1 MASKVKMNSRVLHLN
16 FAHLA
21 GLLLLLPLLFLAPQ
35 VNAASAITLL
45 EAYDRAR
52 DSAPELAIARYRV
65 DGAES
70 QRDVA
75 KGRVMPQVSVFGQWS
90 ENRVE
95 YRGGLIPDQR
105 YPGERYGFQASQSLI
120 NMSNWME
127 YDRQKALVDVSEQEL
142 KVTESQLLGALAEAY
157 LNVLLSDAD
166 LAQFET
172 ELEALEQQLEEAN
185 ALYERSLLPITQVLE
200 TQTRADTLRADVIA
214 ARGQSAIARE
224 NLIALVGTRDIEA
237 MAIAERVS
245 LSSTA
250 GSAADAAIMA
260 FESSPEVAAAEE
272 AVLAARKSIAREKG
286 SWVPNVDLI
295 VSSQYSDVGFDN
307 LTSPPRTSDS
317 IQISVN
323 YPLFEGG
330 AGSARLRGAW
340 AEFYTAQQQVEA
352 AKRAGETRARSAWV
366 QLQAASER
374 VNAARQAVKTSKT
387 NLDASRKA
395 VKAGTARVTDVLLAM
410 AQNTRAERDLSA
422 ARFQRAMGW
431 LELELATGV
440 DPVVLAPR
448 LSNALHRGI
457 EQPPADQA
465 AEEE

>member
-1 MASKVKMNSRVLHLN
+1 MFAPKFSPTALFVTVGSVLVSLSCW
-16 FAHLA
+16 
-21 GLLLLLPLLFLAPQ
+21 GTPTDT
-35 VNAASAITLL
+35 STAITLL
-45 EAYDRAR
+45 DAYYKAR

-75 KGRVMPQVSVFGQWS
+75 RGRVLPQVSAFGQWS

-95 YRGGLIPDQR
+95 YQGELIPDQR

-142 KVTESQLLGALAEAY
+142 KVTEAQLLGVLVEAY

-166 LAQFET
+166 LAQLET
-172 ELEALEQQLEEAN
+172 ELEALGQQLEEAN
-185 ALYERSLLPITQVLE
+185 ALFERSLIPITQVLE
-200 TQTRADTLRADVIA
+200 TQTRADTLRADLIA

-224 NLIALVGTRDIEA
+224 NLIALVGTRDIEPMPVA
-237 MAIAERVS
+237 DRVS

-250 GSAADAAIMA
+250 ASASDAAIMA

-272 AVLAARKSIAREKG
+272 GVVAARKSIARERG

-307 LTSPPRTSDS
+307 LTSPPRTSES
-317 IQISVN
+317 IQISIN

-352 AKRAGETRARSAWV
+352 AKRTSEARARSAWV

-387 NLDASRKA
+387 NLDAARKA
-395 VKAGTARVTDVLLAM
+395 VQAGTARFTDVLVAM

-422 ARFQRAMGW
+422 TRFERAMSW
-431 LELELATGV
+431 LELELAIGS
-440 DPVVLAPR
+440 DPLLLAPK
-448 LSNALHRGI
+448 LSKALHVGKA
-457 EQPPADQA
+457 PVLKVVAP
-465 AEEE
+465 

>member
-1 MASKVKMNSRVLHLN
+1 MTRIFHQAFGQMAGTT
-16 FAHLA
+16 A
-21 GLLLLLPLLFLAPQ
+21 LLSLLFLTTT
-35 VNAASAITLL
+35 ASAGSITNFIG
-45 EAYDRAR
+45 AYSLAR

-75 KGRVMPQVSVFGQWS
+75 RGRVLPQVSAFGQWS
-90 ENRVE
+90 ENSLE

-127 YDRQKALVDVSEQEL
+127 YGRQKALVDLSEQEL
-142 KVTESQLLGALAEAY
+142 KVAESQLLGGLAEAY
-157 LNVLLSDAD
+157 LNVLLSDSD

-224 NLIALVGTRDIEA
+224 NLIALVGTRDIEPMPVA
-237 MAIAERVS
+237 DRVS
-245 LSSTA
+245 LNSTA
-250 GSAADAAIMA
+250 ASASDAATMA

-272 AVLAARKSIAREKG
+272 GVLAARKSVEREKG

-295 VSSQYSDVGFDN
+295 FSSQYSDVGFDN
-307 LTSPPRTSDS
+307 LTSPPRTSES
-317 IQISVN
+317 VQIVFN

-340 AEFYTAQQQVEA
+340 AEFYTAQQRVEA

-395 VKAGTARVTDVLLAM
+395 VKAGTARVNDVLMAM

-422 ARFQRAMGW
+422 ARFQRATGW
-431 LELELATGV
+431 LELELATGG
-440 DPVVLAPR
+440 DPVMLARR
-448 LSNALHRGI
+448 LSDALHRGVS
-457 EQPPADQA
+457 PPAA
-465 AEEE
+465 AQVTEEH

>member
-1 MASKVKMNSRVLHLN
+1 MFLQRLHANSLAFSPFCLVL
-16 FAHLA
+16 A
-21 GLLLLLPLLFLAPQ
+21 LLFFITPES
-35 VNAASAITLL
+35 AASVITLV
-45 EAYDRAR
+45 EAYESAR
-52 DSAPELAIARYRV
+52 NSAPELAIARYRV

-75 KGRVMPQVSVFGQWS
+75 RGRVLPQVSAFGQWS
-90 ENRVE
+90 ENRLE
-95 YRGGLIPDQR
+95 YRGGLIPGQR

-127 YDRQKALVDVSEQEL
+127 YGRQKALVELSEQEL

-157 LNVLLSDAD
+157 LSVLLSDAD
-166 LAQFET
+166 LEQFET

-224 NLIALVGTRDIEA
+224 NLIALVGTRDIELMSVA
-237 MAIAERVS
+237 DRVS

-250 GSAADAAIMA
+250 ASASDAAMMA
-260 FESSPEVAAAEE
+260 FESSPEVAAAQEG
-272 AVLAARKSIAREKG
+272 VLAARKSIAREKG

-295 VSSQYSDVGFDN
+295 LSSQYSDVGFDN
-307 LTSPPRTSDS
+307 LTSPPRTSES
-317 IQISVN
+317 VQISFN

-395 VKAGTARVTDVLLAM
+395 VRAGTARVTDVLMAM

-440 DPVVLAPR
+440 EPAVLAPR
-448 LSNALHRGI
+448 LSDALHRGVS
-457 EQPPADQA
+457 PPAA
-465 AEEE
+465 AQVTGE

>member
-1 MASKVKMNSRVLHLN
+1 MG
-16 FAHLA
+16 A
-21 GLLLLLPLLFLAPQ
+21 GLVRATSVMPLQQAYSLAR
-35 VNAASAITLL
+35 V
-45 EAYDRAR
+45 
-52 DSAPELAIARYRV
+52 SAPELAIARYRV
-65 DGAES
+65 DGAKS

-75 KGRVMPQVSVFGQWS
+75 RGRVMPQVSVFGQWS

-120 NMSNWME
+120 NMSSWME
-127 YDRQKALVDVSEQEL
+127 YDRQKALVGLSEQEL
-142 KVTESQLLGALAEAY
+142 KITESQLLGLVAGAY
-157 LNVLLSDAD
+157 LAVLLSDAD

-172 ELEALEQQLEEAN
+172 ELEALEQQLKEAN

-214 ARGQSAIARE
+214 ARGQAAIARE
-224 NLIALVGTRDIEA
+224 SLIALVGTRDIEP
-237 MAIAERVS
+237 MAIAEQVS
-245 LSSTA
+245 LDSTA

-272 AVLAARKSIAREKG
+272 GVLAARKSIAREKG

-330 AGSARLRGAW
+330 SGSARLRGAW

-387 NLDASRKA
+387 NVDASRKA

-440 DPVVLAPR
+440 DPMVLAPR
-448 LSNALHRGI
+448 LSNALHRGVSAPPSVQATE
-457 EQPPADQA
+457 EQ
-465 AEEE
+465 

>member
-1 MASKVKMNSRVLHLN
+1 MFFKKMRLN
-16 FAHLA
+16 
-21 GLLLLLPLLFLAPQ
+21 LLWIQLIF
-35 VNAASAITLL
+35 TLL
-45 EAYDRAR
+45 GLSSPAIAATTVTLQDAYRLAR

-75 KGRVMPQVSVFGQWS
+75 KGRVLPQVSAFGQWS

-95 YRGGLIPDQR
+95 YRGGFIPDQR

-120 NMSNWME
+120 NMPNWME
-127 YDRQKALVDVSEQEL
+127 YDRQKALVALSEQEL
-142 KVTESQLLGALAEAY
+142 KVAEVQLLGALAEAY
-157 LNVLLSDAD
+157 LNVLLADAD
-166 LAQFET
+166 LVQFET
-172 ELEALEQQLEEAN
+172 EFEALEQQLEEAN

-214 ARGQSAIARE
+214 ARGRLAIAKE
-224 NLIALVGTRDIEA
+224 NLIALVGTRDIEPLPV
-237 MAIAERVS
+237 AERVS

-250 GSAADAAIMA
+250 ISASQAAQMA
-260 FESSPEVAAAEE
+260 FDSSPEVAAAQEGM
-272 AVLAARKSIAREKG
+272 LAARKSIARERG
-286 SWVPNVDLI
+286 SWVPNVDLVI
-295 VSSQYSDVGFDN
+295 SSQYSDVGFDN

-352 AKRAGETRARSAWV
+352 AKRSGETRARSAWV
-366 QLQAASER
+366 QLEAASER

-387 NLDASRKA
+387 NLDAARKA

-410 AQNTRAERDLSA
+410 AQNTRAERDLSS

-448 LSNALHRGI
+448 LSNALHRGVPVTP
-457 EQPPADQA
+457 PPAAQVT
-465 AEEE
+465 EEP

>member
-1 MASKVKMNSRVLHLN
+1 MPFKTLHRNSYLLR
-16 FAHLA
+16 ALA
-21 GLLLLLPLLFLAPQ
+21 LLLPLFSFSISTD
-35 VNAASAITLL
+35 AASIINLV
-45 EAYDRAR
+45 EAYTLAR

-95 YRGGLIPDQR
+95 YRGGLISDQQ

-127 YDRQKALVDVSEQEL
+127 YDRQKALVGLSEQEL
-142 KVTESQLLGALAEAY
+142 KVTESQLLGALAWAY

-172 ELEALEQQLEEAN
+172 ELEALEQQLKEAN

-200 TQTRADTLRADVIA
+200 TQTRADALRADVIA
-214 ARGQSAIARE
+214 ARGQTAIARE
-224 NLIALVGTRDIEA
+224 NLIALVGTRDIEP

-448 LSNALHRGI
+448 LSNALHRGV
-457 EQPPADQA
+457 ERPTADQA